1 MTTKSS
7 IEIIH
12 IALDKCTDAAT
23 AIADDS
29 NEIHV
34 YISREMVLE
43 TSTQFCMV
51 NVCRE
56 TEKG

>member
-1 MTTKSS
+1 MMKSS
-7 IEIIH
+7 VENIH
-12 IALDKCTDAAT
+12 IALNKRTDAAT

-29 NEIHV
+29 DEIHV
-34 YISREMVLE
+34 YIGREMVLE

-56 TEKG
+56 TEKE